1 MIILGS
7 EGLEPSRPY
16 RSTDFK
22 SVVSTIPP
30 RSPKTFLKTVPRF
43 ELGNEGFAIQ
53 SLTTWL
59 YRPLLTV
66 HNINLYK

>member
-1 MIILGS
+1 M
-7 EGLEPSRPY
+7 EGLEPSRPL

-30 RSPKTFLKTVPRF
+30 HPLKIKTAPRF

-59 YRPLLTV
+59 YRRL
-66 HNINLYK
+66 